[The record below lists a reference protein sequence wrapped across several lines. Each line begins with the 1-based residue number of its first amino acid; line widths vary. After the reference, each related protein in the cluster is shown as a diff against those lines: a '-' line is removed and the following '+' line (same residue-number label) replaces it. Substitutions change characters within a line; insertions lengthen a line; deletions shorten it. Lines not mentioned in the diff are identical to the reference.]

1 MVVIVVGRDYGLTRA
16 RAVILPR
23 SLERLF
29 GGVVIRPAIMV
40 VSGVIHV
47 ILGGMLGSRKPVQ
60 GAKHLLTIRTLSV
73 RRGSNPRC
81 GWEESVREPGD
92 STSPLLSILG
102 IVDNKDEESNE
113 TDGDNDANDCIC
125 GGAAVIYDFVS
136 SHTDLNDLEV
146 IGQFAAVCRGDVVG
160 PALHAVETVVL
171 AMLVVNFQIADDDII
186 DSPSV
191 QSVNARIK
199 GGRTG
204 IQIIWIQFI
213 FVNHGVTVLIM
224 LDSHISF
231 EGKSEVALEQR
242 TERLVELLQGHGHH
256 QVQGAVDGF
265 MRFLFLAITPIP
277 TTSCV
282 VTSLIAKSIPEVF
295 AAVAIVFSPALDS
308 STIFAIP
315 PVKHALHIVASFVT
329 DSVFEYV
336 RTRPAVGSSVAVLPR
351 IDAQVAISAIEVAMV
366 VVALS
371 VAALVSRLART
382 AVQSAIPLKLLHSA
396 TGRHVYSSVR

>member
-1 MVVIVVGRDYGLTRA
+1 
-16 RAVILPR
+16 
-23 SLERLF
+23 
-29 GGVVIRPAIMV
+29 MV

-146 IGQFAAVCRGDVVG
+146 FRQFAAVCRGDVVR
-160 PALHAVETVVL
+160 PALHTVETVVL
-171 AMLVVNFQIADDDII
+171 AMLVVNFQIADDDIT
-186 DSPSV
+186 DSPIFAHRE
-191 QSVNARIK
+191 SVNARIE

-204 IQIIWIQFI
+204 FQIIWIQFI

-231 EGKSEVALEQR
+231 EGKCEVALEQR
-242 TERLVELLQGHGHH
+242 TEGFVELLQGHGHH

-265 MRFLFLAITPIP
+265 MRFLFLAITAIP
-277 TTSCV
+277 ATSCV

-295 AAVAIVFSPALDS
+295 AAVSIVFSPALDS

-329 DSVFEYV
+329 DSVFEHV